1 MGPLAGM
8 KIIELAGIG
17 PVPFCSTLLAD
28 MGAQVIRVDR
38 TAPSGLGIS
47 GKNPAFDVLGR
58 GRKSISVDL
67 KNPNGVE
74 AVLRLVE
81 SADALVEGFRPGV
94 AERLGLGPDVCMAR
108 NEKLVYG
115 RMTGWGQDGPISH
128 AAGHDINYIALSG
141 VLYSVGNKDS
151 GPIPPLNLTGDFG
164 GGAMFLAFGVMAAL
178 WEVQRSGKGQ
188 VVDTSM
194 LEGSA
199 YLMLPIYGMHGS
211 GFWSDVRG
219 TNILDTGAPFYGTYE
234 CADGNW
240 VSIGSIEPKF
250 YAELLEKTGMDK
262 MNLPPQMDRESW
274 PEVIE
279 TYRAVFKTK
288 TRAEWCEI
296 MEGSDICFAPV
307 LSMTE
312 APHHPQ
318 NVARNAFVDVAGVT
332 QPAPAP
338 RFSRTQAKAGG
349 PAPVLGQD
357 TSEGLAEWGFS
368 EDEIATLLATGA
380 VVQNKPYQG

>member
-8 KIIELAGIG
+8 KIVELAGIG
-17 PVPFCSTLLAD
+17 PVPFCSALLSD

-58 GRKSISVDL
+58 GRQSISVDL
-67 KNPNGVE
+67 KNPDGVE
-74 AVLRLVE
+74 TVLRLVE

-94 AERLGLGPDVCMAR
+94 TERLGLGPDVCMAR

-115 RMTGWGQDGPISH
+115 RMTGWGQDGPVSH

-141 VLYSVGNKDS
+141 VLYSCGTKVS
-151 GPIPPLNLTGDFG
+151 GPVPPLNLTGDFG

-178 WEVQRSGKGQ
+178 WEAQRSGKGQ

-211 GFWSDVRG
+211 GFWTDDRG

-234 CADGNW
+234 TSDGKY

-250 YAELLEKTGMDK
+250 YDELLEKTGMDK
-262 MNLPPQMDRESW
+262 MNLPPQMDQDSW
-274 PEVIE
+274 PQVKEIYAE
-279 TYRAVFKTK
+279 VFKTK
-288 TRAEWCEI
+288 TRDEWCQI

-312 APHHPQ
+312 APSHPQ
-318 NVARNAFVDVAGVT
+318 NTARDSFVEVSGVT
-332 QPAPAP
+332 QPGPAP
-338 RFSRTQAKAGG
+338 KFSRTQAGVQG
-349 PAPVLGQD
+349 PPPSLGQD
-357 TSEGLAEWGFS
+357 TKEGLTDWGFS
-368 EDEIATLLATGA
+368 DDEIGALLASGA
-380 VVQNKPYQG
+380 VVQMEPYKG